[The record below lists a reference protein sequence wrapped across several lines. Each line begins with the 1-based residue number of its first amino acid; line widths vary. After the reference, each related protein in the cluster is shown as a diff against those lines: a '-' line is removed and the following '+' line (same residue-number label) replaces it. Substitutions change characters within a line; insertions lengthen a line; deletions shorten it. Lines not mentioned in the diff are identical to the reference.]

1 MLLKPHLFGSA
12 VFFQAIAQAWYVRG
26 SALAIVFLVMAQL
39 ACAVDVEIEPG
50 AAAADNAEQ
59 AASDTPVGRFIDRK
73 GEGWYWYQDPKDKKP
88 KKPAPE
94 ASAPVVAQPKKD
106 EPFSV
111 AWLRKNLPIFR
122 EHAID
127 NPNQENIEAYMYAQ
141 RVAMDKSQN
150 FAEATQRVVYADP
163 FLDENNRVPMSSFA
177 KPAFLISVDKA
188 GKEALDELAKTGGL
202 WMFFDS
208 KCDYCK
214 VQAHILKAVAKK
226 HGFLTKFISM
236 DGKGTPDIPEF
247 VKDNGH
253 AAMLNM
259 RLTPTTVLVV
269 PPKTYLVVSQGM
281 MAETQLEERIL
292 VAAESQNL
300 LSPELAAKVAQYS
313 RGVLKTDDLT
323 NGAGEDPAIW
333 VKTLKDRLKGRY

>member
-1 MLLKPHLFGSA
+1 LSLKPRLF
-12 VFFQAIAQAWYVRG
+12 G
-26 SALAIVFLVMAQL
+26 SALAIALLAIAQL
-39 ACAVDVEIEPG
+39 GYTSDAQIEGGVD
-50 AAAADNAEQ
+50 DNAEQ
-59 AASDTPVGRFIDRK
+59 ALDEAPVGRFIERK
-73 GEGWYWYQDPKDKKP
+73 GEGWYWYQDPKEKISRKP
-88 KKPAPE
+88 LPVTPAKAE
-94 ASAPVVAQPKKD
+94 AQPKKD

-127 NPNQENIEAYMYAQ
+127 SPTQENIEAYMYAQ

-177 KPAFLISVDKA
+177 KPAFLLSVEKSGNA
-188 GKEALDELAKTGGL
+188 ALNELAKTGGL

-214 VQAHILKAVAKK
+214 VQAHILNRVAKK
-226 HGFLTKFISM
+226 HGFLTKFISL
-236 DGKGTPDIPEF
+236 DGKGTPEIPEF

-259 RLTPTTVLVV
+259 RVTPTTVLVV
-269 PPKTYLVVSQGM
+269 PPKTYLIVSQGM

-300 LSPELAAKVAQYS
+300 LSPELAAKVAQYT
-313 RGVLKTDDLT
+313 RGVLKTDDMK

-333 VKTLKDRLKGRY
+333 VKTLKDRLNGRY

>member
-1 MLLKPHLFGSA
+1 MSLKPRLF
-12 VFFQAIAQAWYVRG
+12 G
-26 SALAIVFLVMAQL
+26 SALAIALLVIAQL
-39 ACAVDVEIEPG
+39 GYAGDAQIEGGVD
-50 AAAADNAEQ
+50 DNVEQ
-59 AASDTPVGRFIDRK
+59 ALDEAPVGRFIERK
-73 GEGWYWYQDPKDKKP
+73 GEGWYWYQDPKEKTSKKP
-88 KKPAPE
+88 LPVAPTKAE
-94 ASAPVVAQPKKD
+94 AQPKKD

-127 NPNQENIEAYMYAQ
+127 SPTQENIEAYMYAQ

-177 KPAFLISVDKA
+177 KPAFLLSVEKSGNA
-188 GKEALDELAKTGGL
+188 ALNELAKTGGL

-214 VQAHILKAVAKK
+214 VQAHILNRVAKK
-226 HGFLTKFISM
+226 HGFLTKFISL
-236 DGKGTPDIPEF
+236 DGKGTPEIPEF

-259 RLTPTTVLVV
+259 RVTPTTVLVV
-269 PPKTYLVVSQGM
+269 PPKTYLIVSQGM

-300 LSPELAAKVAQYS
+300 LSPELAAKVGQYT
-313 RGVLKTDDLT
+313 RGVLKTDDMK

-333 VKTLKDRLKGRY
+333 VKTLKDRLNGRY

>member
-1 MLLKPHLFGSA
+1 MSLKPRLFGNA
-12 VFFQAIAQAWYVRG
+12 FVVMW
-26 SALAIVFLVMAQL
+26 LVIAQL
-39 ACAVDVEIEPG
+39 ACAGDAQIEGGATDNVEQIF
-50 AAAADNAEQ
+50 DD
-59 AASDTPVGRFIDRK
+59 ASAGRFIERK
-73 GEGWYWYQDPKDKKP
+73 GEGWYWYQDPKEKKP
-88 KKPAPE
+88 KKPVQETP
-94 ASAPVVAQPKKD
+94 ASVASQPKKD

-127 NPNQENIEAYMYAQ
+127 SPTQENIETYMYAQ

-150 FAEATQRVVYADP
+150 FAEATQRIVYADP

-177 KPAFLISVDKA
+177 KPAFLISIEKSGNA
-188 GKEALDELAKTGGL
+188 ALDELARTGGL

-214 VQAHILKAVAKK
+214 VQAHILNRVAKK
-226 HGFLTKFISM
+226 HGFLTKFISL
-236 DGKGTPDIPEF
+236 DGKGTPEIPEF
-247 VKDNGH
+247 VQDNGH
-253 AAMLNM
+253 AVMLNM
-259 RLTPTTVLVV
+259 RVTPTTVLVV
-269 PPKTYLVVSQGM
+269 PPYTYLIVSQGM

-313 RGVLKTDDLT
+313 RGVLKTDDMN
-323 NGAGEDPAIW
+323 NGAGEDPAVW

>member
-1 MLLKPHLFGSA
+1 MSLKPRLF
-12 VFFQAIAQAWYVRG
+12 G
-26 SALAIVFLVMAQL
+26 SALAIVWLAIAQP
-39 ACAVDVEIEPG
+39 ACASDVQIEHG
-50 AAAADNAEQ
+50 AGDNVGQMLDDAP
-59 AASDTPVGRFIDRK
+59 AGRFIDRK
-73 GEGWYWYQDPKDKKP
+73 GEGWYWYQDPKDIKP
-88 KKPAPE
+88 KKPNSAPE
-94 ASAPVVAQPKKD
+94 VKADADKKEPKD

-127 NPNQENIEAYMYAQ
+127 KPTKENVEAYMYAQ
-141 RVAMDKSQN
+141 RVAMDRAQN

-177 KPAFLISVDKA
+177 KPAFLLSVEKS
-188 GKEALDELAKTGGL
+188 GNEALNVLAKTGGL

-214 VQAHILKAVAKK
+214 VQATILTRVAKK
-226 HGFLTKFISM
+226 HGFLTKFISL
-236 DGKGTPDIPEF
+236 DGKGIPELPEF

-253 AAMLNM
+253 AGMLNL
-259 RLTPTTVLVV
+259 RVTPTTVLVV
-269 PPKTYLVVSQGM
+269 PPKTYLIVSQGM

-292 VAAESQNL
+292 IAAESQSL
-300 LSPELAAKVAQYS
+300 IPPELAAKIAQYS
-313 RGVLKTDDLT
+313 RGVLKTDDME
-323 NGAGEDPAIW
+323 NGAGDDSAVW

>member
-1 MLLKPHLFGSA
+1 MKLLLQPRLFGSSLA
-12 VFFQAIAQAWYVRG
+12 V
-26 SALAIVFLVMAQL
+26 ALLVIAQL
-39 ACAVDVEIEPG
+39 ACASDAQIDAG
-50 AAAADNAEQ
+50 AADGTEQDAED
-59 AASDTPVGRFIDRK
+59 APIGRFFERK
-73 GEGWYWYQDPKDKKP
+73 AEGWFWYHDPKEKAP

-94 ASAPVVAQPKKD
+94 TAAPVAAQPKKD

-111 AWLRKNLPIFR
+111 AWLRKNLPVFR
-122 EHAID
+122 ERAID
-127 NPNQENIEAYMYAQ
+127 SPTKENIETYMYAQ
-141 RVAMDKSQN
+141 RVAMDKAQN
-150 FAEATQRVVYADP
+150 FSEATQRVVYADP

-188 GKEALDELAKTGGL
+188 SKAALDELAKTGGL

-214 VQAHILKAVAKK
+214 VQSHILNVVAKK
-226 HGFLTKFISM
+226 HGFLTKFISL
-236 DGKGTPDIPEF
+236 DGKGTPEIPEF

-259 RLTPTTVLVV
+259 RITPTTVLVV
-269 PPKTYLVVSQGM
+269 PPKTYLVISQGM

-300 LSPELAAKVAQYS
+300 LSPEMASKVAQFS
-313 RGVLKTDDLT
+313 RGVLKTDDMQ
-323 NGAGEDPAIW
+323 NGAGEDPAVW